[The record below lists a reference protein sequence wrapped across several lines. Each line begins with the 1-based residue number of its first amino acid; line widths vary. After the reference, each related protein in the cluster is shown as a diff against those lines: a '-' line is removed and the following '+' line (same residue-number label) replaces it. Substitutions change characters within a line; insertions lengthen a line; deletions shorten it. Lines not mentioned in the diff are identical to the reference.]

1 MKTTVDTGYILYLP
15 LAWPW
20 FQQGLE
26 VPPYNS
32 YTHLLFCSP
41 FSSLKCYLPP
51 ISVHPPPT
59 QIVCTLAG
67 LLLFSYF
74 HLNLIELIL
83 YGVTFNIALLIKYTS
98 KNSSY
103 IAIKSSCYSSETQHL
118 LKFANRDKSLTEVL
132 QSVRKLEDKINFSNK
147 QVKKIDVFLIAIPR
161 MGFNC
166 F

>member
-1 MKTTVDTGYILYLP
+1 MVSTGSGSPSLQFIYP
-15 LAWPW
+15 LAVLFSLFITKMLTPSY
-20 FQQGLE
+20 QC
-26 VPPYNS
+26 PP
-32 YTHLLFCSP
+32 P
-41 FSSLKCYLPP
+41 R
-51 ISVHPPPT
+51 PPPT